1 MRTPLAARIA
11 LSVALCIACLVL
23 GACASTPQESFYTLS
38 PAAPATAAGSR
49 NATATYSVAIGP
61 VHVPDIVDRPQFV
74 VRKGATQVQI
84 LEQHRWAQ
92 PLHAEIA
99 QALSANLAASLPH
112 ARISFDNDAAGRN
125 ADYRIAV
132 DIKRFEAVPGEAVLV
147 QAIWTIG
154 ATGGNTPV
162 TRQSTVREAVNGGY
176 DALAAGFAR
185 ALAQISKDMAQAVS
199 SLQPPGANNAGK
211 SDMPAPQNR

>member
-11 LSVALCIACLVL
+11 LRVALCITCFVL
-23 GACASTPQESFYTLS
+23 GACASTPDESFYTLS
-38 PAAPATAAGSR
+38 PAAPAAPANGRKAAAS
-49 NATATYSVAIGP
+49 YSVAIGP
-61 VHVPDIVDRPQFV
+61 VHVPDIVDRPQLV

-99 QALSANLAASLPH
+99 QALSADLAASLPQ

-125 ADYRIAV
+125 ADYAIAV
-132 DIKRFEAVPGEAVLV
+132 DIKRFEAVPGEAVFV
-147 QAIWTIG
+147 QAIWSIRTAG
-154 ATGGNTPV
+154 DKAPL

-185 ALAQISKDMAQAVS
+185 ALVQISKEIAQAVS
-199 SLQPPGANNAGK
+199 SLQPSGTGSAGT
-211 SDMPAPQNR
+211 DGLPATQNR